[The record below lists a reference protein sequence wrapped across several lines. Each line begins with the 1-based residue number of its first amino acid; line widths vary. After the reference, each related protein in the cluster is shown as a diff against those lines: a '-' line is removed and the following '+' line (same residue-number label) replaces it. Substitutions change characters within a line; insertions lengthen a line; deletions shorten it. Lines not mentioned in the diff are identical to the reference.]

1 MTENCV
7 LCDEEMSEDD
17 EINYVEMPTAS
28 NIHNG
33 SYYSLDSKKQ
43 YKTICKYEF
52 DEPDGY
58 IYIYNKNLKPNPAK
72 FLYKQGIVINE
83 NPSNDDGIT
92 LKEIENVC
100 KVARHPDKKG
110 IQIYMNKLEMIEK
123 IILK

>member
-1 MTENCV
+1 M
-7 LCDEEMSEDD
+7 LCEKQIDKDTFGGY
-17 EINYVEMPTAS
+17 IEMPATS
-28 NIHNG
+28 NVHNG
-33 SYYSLDSKKQ
+33 SYYSIDAKKQ
-43 YKTICKYEF
+43 HKPICKYEF

-72 FLYKQGIVINE
+72 FLYKQGIIINE

-100 KVARHPDKKG
+100 RGASHPDKKG

-123 IILK
+123 IILR